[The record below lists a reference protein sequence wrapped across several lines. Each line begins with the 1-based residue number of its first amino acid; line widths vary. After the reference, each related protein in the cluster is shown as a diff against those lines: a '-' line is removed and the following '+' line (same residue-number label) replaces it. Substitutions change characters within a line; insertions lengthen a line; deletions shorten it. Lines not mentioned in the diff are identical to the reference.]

1 MQCEVIGGEFVSNIE
16 TTGFDYFGMD
26 ELLRLTEEKIARE
39 QTEMCFKAIRSE
51 SWEAL
56 YD

>member
-26 ELLRLTEEKIARE
+26 ELLRLAEEKIAGN
-39 QTEMCFKAIRSE
+39 RSRCV
-51 SWEAL
+51 SRR
-56 YD
+56 